1 MSWITRI
8 PYGEATGRLRAMYD
22 RVRGPGGEVDN
33 VLAVHSLRP
42 HTLQGHLALYKSV
55 LHHTG
60 NRLPVWLLETVGV
73 YVSRLNGCRYC
84 VDHHTAGLERLV
96 GQDRAAA
103 IATALESPTETDVF
117 GAREQAILSY
127 AERLT
132 RRPPATTHDDVDA
145 LRAAGLED
153 GEILEVNQV
162 ASYFA
167 YVNRVVL
174 GLGVTTEGDVLGL
187 SPATDDALDDWQHH

>member
-1 MSWITRI
+1 MSWIKRI
-8 PYGEATGRLRAMYD
+8 PYGEATGRLRTIFD

-73 YVSRLNGCRYC
+73 YVSRLNRCTYC
-84 VDHHTAGLERLV
+84 VDHHTAGLRRLL
-96 GQDRAAA
+96 GDERAAA
-103 IATALESPTETDVF
+103 IAAALESPMESDVF
-117 GAREQAILSY
+117 GVREQAVLSY

-132 RRPPATTHDDVDA
+132 RQPPATTRADVEA